1 MIVLVAVKKIKSLLL
16 LLLNAIRRCF
26 CCFRKRRVSDS
37 HLPVAVSNEISTHNP
52 ASQNTEDYSGWDSWD
67 IPSSVVSEGG
77 GRASLSSSTS
87 ALQDQINQYRMN
99 QQKKL
104 LEQPEDLPEE
114 PNYFQDLTPKIE
126 KKPQVVILER
136 PEEEQVVSN
145 RLSFSLTDP
154 LLQSS
159 ELEEWVEDC
168 SGWEGE
174 AEEEGDLDM
183 ALQEK
188 RQHER
193 EQRRL
198 EQLRRKAEKD
208 AARSNK
214 LAASKMITKL
224 S

>member
-1 MIVLVAVKKIKSLLL
+1 MIVLVAVRKVKSLLL

-26 CCFRKRRVSDS
+26 CCFRKRRGSDS
-37 HLPVAVSNEISTHNP
+37 HLPVAVTSDLASHNP
-52 ASQNTEDYSGWDSWD
+52 SSQNNEEYGTWDSWD
-67 IPSSVVSEGG
+67 IPSSVVSDGS
-77 GRASLSSSTS
+77 GRSAVLSNMSP
-87 ALQDQINQYRMN
+87 LQEQINQYRLS

-104 LEQPEDLPEE
+104 MEQPDDMPEE
-114 PNYFQDLTPKIE
+114 PNYFEDLKPKIE

-154 LLQSS
+154 LLQST
-159 ELEEWVEDC
+159 ELEEWMEDC

-174 AEEEGDLDM
+174 TEGEGDLDI

-188 RQHER
+188 RQMER
-193 EQRRL
+193 EHRKM
-198 EQLRRKAEKD
+198 EQQRRKAEKD
-208 AARSNK
+208 AARANK
-214 LAASKMITKL
+214 TKMITKL